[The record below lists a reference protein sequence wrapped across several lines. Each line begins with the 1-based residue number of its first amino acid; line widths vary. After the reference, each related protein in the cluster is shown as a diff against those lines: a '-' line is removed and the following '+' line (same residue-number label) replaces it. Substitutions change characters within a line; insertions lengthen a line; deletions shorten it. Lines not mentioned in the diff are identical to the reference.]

1 MIDYK
6 RIYQAKVRDMSY
18 QRVRVSDALSSQ
30 GKRLADDLTNA
41 AMSFSRGYKSLPA
54 EEQKT
59 FLKDCLYSGMP
70 YTAAVA
76 KACIKG

>member
-18 QRVRVSDALSSQ
+18 QGVRVSDELSTQ
-30 GKRLADDLTNA
+30 GKRLADKLTEA
-41 AMSFSRGYKSLPA
+41 TLSFIRGYKSLSI

-59 FLKDCLYSGMP
+59 FVQDCRNYGMP
-70 YTAAVA
+70 FTASVA
-76 KACIKG
+76 ERIIRG